1 MSPDEILKKILEN
14 PELQE
19 QYWPEIT
26 DPSTQN
32 VNTLSISKNIYLRY
46 LHTIFSEQVD
56 AVRYNALANLIN

>member
-14 PELQE
+14 PKLQE

-32 VNTLSISKNIYLRY
+32 VNTLIMSKNIYLHY

-56 AVRYNALANLIN
+56 AVRSNALANLIN

>member
-1 MSPDEILKKILEN
+1 MSPDEILIKILEN
-14 PELQE
+14 PKLQE

-32 VNTLSISKNIYLRY
+32 VNTLIMSKNIYLRY

-56 AVRYNALANLIN
+56 AVRNNALANLLN